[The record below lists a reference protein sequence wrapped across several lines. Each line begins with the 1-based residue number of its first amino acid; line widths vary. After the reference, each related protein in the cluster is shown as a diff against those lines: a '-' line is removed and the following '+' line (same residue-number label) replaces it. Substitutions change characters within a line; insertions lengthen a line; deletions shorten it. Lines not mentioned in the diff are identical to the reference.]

1 MTKDLYIK
9 TLLSVLLSAFSM
21 VGYGQSAGWNYVMT
35 IEPDNGSTAVPTADA
50 STSRVTIEYY
60 DGLCRPVQQLH
71 KGAGG
76 NGEDIITLTE
86 YDLTGDATHQ
96 WLPVGVNG
104 GGEALDYASF
114 KREAYSLYGNDQRP
128 YTMTEY
134 EPMAGGRPANVY
146 RPGKEYRTRAIST
159 DYNVLGS
166 DESTSVRR
174 FIVSG
179 IDENATLSLSGNYSA
194 GTLRCTMTIDEDG
207 NRQKVFT
214 DRNDRVVLERRL
226 MADSS
231 TNDTYRV
238 YDARGLLRYI
248 LSPEAV
254 IQISGDGAVDNSIIE
269 KLCYS
274 YDYDLRKRLIE
285 ERLPGVAPIYYVYDK
300 MGNLIFSQN
309 GNQRSR
315 SEWSVIKYDNRYRRA
330 IEGRCTMATA
340 TRASLQAEYGNSLL
354 TETKTLNDGE
364 YGLLYTN
371 NNGPSGFEALRSY
384 VYDDYSHWTGYVDNA
399 PDEPWLLTEM
409 SRSAMGMQTGG
420 AIIDNGIVFHQ
431 AIVYDRRGRVIAE
444 CERECYANGEG
455 YARYYTYNH
464 RGVLLSKKTQYLQ
477 YMEQEILSSRCVE
490 WRYTHDR
497 GDRITKTEY
506 RIDNGE
512 WKEQSAQ
519 SYDCIGRLT
528 TKTLG
533 PGGNNSTRL
542 ISYGYDMQGRVNA
555 ITSPWYNQRLFY
567 TSNPFDSGAPICYN
581 GNLSA
586 SHDTMWE
593 EGNGSTIQSDLKF
606 THHYDALNRLTSSID
621 THSGGDYGETMEYDR
636 NGNIMHI
643 TRDYD
648 GSRVQDLAIVRDG
661 NRIVSMYDV
670 SDDDR
675 IGEVPQIPS
684 GDYVSAVSYD
694 ANGNITRDD
703 TRNVTSITYHD
714 YLDLPRTIK
723 IGVRE
728 NHHRYRPDGVKSY
741 RQDRHTVM
749 TTVASVDSS
758 GNTIYTQKPTTKVTT
773 RNYIGD
779 FIKTGNYT
787 WEVPT
792 DDGHIFIDTRNKI
805 KTHYYYVRDYLG
817 STRAVVDTAGVLLQ
831 TMNYYPSGVPF
842 SRMEQEPVTD
852 RLHTGKPFLDMNGL
866 GYYDN
871 NARFLDILT
880 GGFISRD
887 ALAGSYPHLSPYA
900 NCANNPLSFIDP
912 DGNRV
917 VFADDMTEE
926 QHRATMEGIH
936 SLSAGGMFQNMYETL
951 EDVEDVITI
960 RYGETV
966 KDTNG
971 NIAPGQ
977 FVPNEKGKGGT
988 ITFNKDIGLTY
999 AVLAEELYHSYQNI
1013 TPSFQDMIT
1022 NIEYEAKF
1030 FAIGA
1035 CFDAGRGYCNMFN
1048 KLEGII
1054 DAVYQSSKY
1063 GTNLNAY
1070 SPINIHLISNDY
1082 IKYGQSFS
1090 LFYQQN
1096 GGDNHYIF
1104 PVFLMPERLKNLI
1117 SK

>member
-567 TSNPFDSGAPICYN
+567 TSNPFDSGATISYN

-593 EGNGSTIQSDLKF
+593 QGNGTTIQSDLKF

-749 TTVASVDSS
+749 TTVSTVDSL

-977 FVPNEKGKGGT
+977 FVPNEKGKGE
-988 ITFNKDIGLTY
+988 K
-999 AVLAEELYHSYQNI
+999 
-1013 TPSFQDMIT
+1013 
-1022 NIEYEAKF
+1022 K
-1030 FAIGA
+1030 
-1035 CFDAGRGYCNMFN
+1035 
-1048 KLEGII
+1048 
-1054 DAVYQSSKY
+1054 
-1063 GTNLNAY
+1063 
-1070 SPINIHLISNDY
+1070 
-1082 IKYGQSFS
+1082 
-1090 LFYQQN
+1090 
-1096 GGDNHYIF
+1096 
-1104 PVFLMPERLKNLI
+1104 
-1117 SK
+1117 

>member
-9 TLLSVLLSAFSM
+9 TLLYVLLSAFSM

-35 IEPDNGSTAVPTADA
+35 IEPDSGSTAVPTADA

-60 DGLCRPVQQLH
+60 DGLSRPVQQLQ

-86 YDLTGDATHQ
+86 YNLTGDATHQ
-96 WLPVGVNG
+96 WLPIGVNG

-114 KREAYSLYGNDQRP
+114 KREAYSLYGSDQRP

-134 EPMAGGRPANVY
+134 EPMPGGRPANVY

-166 DESTSVRR
+166 DESSSCQR
-174 FIVSG
+174 FLVNG

-226 MADSS
+226 MADGS

-238 YDARGLLRYI
+238 YDDRGLLRYI

-274 YDYDLRKRLIE
+274 YDYDLQKRLIE

-384 VYDDYSHWTGYVDNA
+384 VYDDYSHWTGYVGA
-399 PDEPWLLTEM
+399 TPDEPWLLTEM
-409 SRSAMGMQTGG
+409 SRSAMGMLTGG

-444 CERECYANGEG
+444 CERECYINGEG

-464 RGVLLSKKTQYLQ
+464 RGVLKSKKTQYLQ
-477 YMEQEILSSRCVE
+477 YMEQSIYSSRSVE

-497 GDRITKTEY
+497 GDRVTKTEY

-533 PGGNNSTRL
+533 PGGNNSSRL

-593 EGNGSTIQSDLKF
+593 QGNGTTIQSDLKF

-621 THSGGDYGETMEYDR
+621 THSGGDYAETMEYDR

-661 NRIVSMYDV
+661 NRIVSMFDV

-703 TRNVTSITYHD
+703 SRGISKISYHD
-714 YLDLPRTIK
+714 YLDLPSTIK
-723 IGVRE
+723 IGGRE
-728 NHHRYRPDGVKSY
+728 NYHRYRPDGIKSY
-741 RQDRHTVM
+741 RQDRHSVM
-749 TTVASVDSS
+749 TTVASVDSL

-805 KTHYYYVRDYLG
+805 RTHYYYVRDYLG
-817 STRAVVDTAGVLLQ
+817 STRAVVDTAGLLLQ

-842 SRMEQEPVTD
+842 SRMEQEAITD
-852 RLHTGKPFLDMNGL
+852 RLHTGKPFLDMSGL

-900 NCANNPLSFIDP
+900 NCANNPLIYIDP
-912 DGNRV
+912 TGNVVIFINGFCINLLEAGNSSYWEGTDTYIMNRLGDNNAIYRDGSCGSWLYTSSFLPQKR
-917 VFADDMTEE
+917 EKL
-926 QHRATMEGIH
+926 GY
-936 SLSAGGMFQNMYETL
+936 SLGKFEANSIFSN
-951 EDVEDVITI
+951 ITD
-960 RYGETV
+960 E
-966 KDTNG
+966 NG
-971 NIAPGQ
+971 NITETIKVVTHSMGAAY
-977 FVPNEKGKGGT
+977 GKGYVSALTEYMNENNIPLST
-988 ITFNKDIGLTY
+988 IEFEADFAPFQPEYQKAVEGVKTFQFSHDNDNTAKSKPIKNAIYNSSTAKDD
-999 AVLAEELYHSYQNI
+999 AHSITSFYPDFDKIPVSNNI
-1013 TPSFQDMIT
+1013 YIT
-1022 NIEYEAKF
+1022 NP
-1030 FAIGA
+1030 
-1035 CFDAGRGYCNMFN
+1035 
-1048 KLEGII
+1048 LE
-1054 DAVYQSSKY
+1054 
-1063 GTNLNAY
+1063 N
-1070 SPINIHLISNDY
+1070 
-1082 IKYGQSFS
+1082 
-1090 LFYQQN
+1090 
-1096 GGDNHYIF
+1096 
-1104 PVFLMPERLKNLI
+1104 E
-1117 SK
+1117 